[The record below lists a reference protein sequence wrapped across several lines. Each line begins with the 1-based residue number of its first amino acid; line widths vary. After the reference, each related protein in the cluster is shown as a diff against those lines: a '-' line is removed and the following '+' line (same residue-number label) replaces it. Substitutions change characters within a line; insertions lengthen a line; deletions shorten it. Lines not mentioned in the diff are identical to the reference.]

1 MKKYNIW
8 DSTTDKAQR
17 IKFIYI
23 LCYGHLFIKYEPKE
37 LKKRWV
43 NFGFRQQNCWTIAHP
58 SIPFLYK
65 SIKQEV
71 CSCQIQR

>member
-37 LKKRWV
+37 LKKKVGDLWIPATKLLD
-43 NFGFRQQNCWTIAHP
+43 NSP
-58 SIPFLYK
+58 SLD
-65 SIKQEV
+65 SL
-71 CSCQIQR
+71 SL